1 MHKCL
6 HKKDIHHNLEYRNQI
21 FQKVRSIYISY
32 NTTPTLQFKNEI
44 RVHDKIQ
51 LDSPTKSDL
60 THNPTPMQ

>member
-6 HKKDIHHNLEYRNQI
+6 HNKDIPRNLEYRNQI

-51 LDSPTKSDL
+51 LDSPTKSVPTD
-60 THNPTPMQ
+60 NPTLM